1 MTQENEVTHSTTN
14 TAARELLAAEYELDG
29 ADYVAQCIRRDSM
42 LTTMEARCLRAI
54 SAALRSKQP
63 AASEGGDVA
72 AKFKAFKDYTHGRLD
87 AMGVPH
93 SLPESEHGVG
103 GRLDWVEARLKDADR
118 FRRIAGRWDH
128 MKTSASERFLAE
140 MNIEGDVTLPL
151 AEIIDRNGCKAKLAP
166 DQWWNFCGETDM
178 GQTLPVLCEMCEPG
192 GLKRA

>member
-1 MTQENEVTHSTTN
+1 MTQENEVTPSTTN
-14 TAARELLAAEYELDG
+14 TAAREFTEFTYAEAIAIAQRNMQENCPSVSRVFLARIAELE
-29 ADYVAQCIRRDSM
+29 
-42 LTTMEARCLRAI
+42 
-54 SAALRSKQP
+54 AALRSKQP
-63 AASEGGDVA
+63 AASEVA
-72 AKFKAFKDYTHGRLD
+72 DAFKSYVHQRLD

-166 DQWWNFCGETDM
+166 DQRWNFCGETDM